1 MLLRSA
7 CRMMAAV
14 VLLFFAGH
22 SLAEDKT
29 FDDLKTFD
37 PETQLYLGEMY
48 YSGTGVAVDQAE
60 ALRWYTLAAEQGM
73 EAAQFRVGDMH
84 LKGEGTDVDK
94 KTKN

>member
-37 PETQLYLGEMY
+37 PKEGPFFR
-48 YSGTGVAVDQAE
+48 GT
-60 ALRWYTLAAEQGM
+60 
-73 EAAQFRVGDMH
+73 
-84 LKGEGTDVDK
+84 KGHK
-94 KTKN
+94 K